1 MLLSGF
7 IINSSTLE
15 KSVDS
20 YFEDTNL
27 ADLWIYTDKVDE
39 TDIAFFEKLENEQ
52 NIQFEPR
59 LYFEVPAKI
68 SSAGLPNSSKIYVSK
83 GAISTPYVEST
94 SYLDLGKRGCI
105 IDKNVA
111 KNYGVEIRVSK
122 ISFSFDY
129 AVAGN
134 NITLDIEAPINGTMC
149 LDECSETYSSWP
161 IFFSEEEFLRLVNEQ
176 LLAKSLPE
184 IAKIPYNQVL
194 IKTEE
199 PSLITNLVNDYYK
212 TSDSKLAFLFDRNQM
227 ESVVMLEGE
236 VSQSKKMIY
245 VFPIIFLIVSILII
259 LTTTN
264 QLILQEQMKIG
275 TLKSIGVPD
284 KKILTHYSMY
294 GTILVAIGSV
304 LGVLLG
310 WLIIPSVMFV
320 KYNLVYSIPD
330 DYIKINI
337 PWIVIVLVFVFMV
350 GLGYL
355 VSHLSCRNILHKKPI
370 ECLRRDI
377 KLNDTTLRSKPKASK
392 KIPLPIKMA
401 VRNVRLKPLRTLM
414 ATLGI
419 AGCTALL
426 LCGFGVGD
434 TLVHSK
440 NNDLEKLFRY
450 DISSTYVDDSF
461 LTKLETL
468 DDRIEEVEL
477 YQQYYV
483 QAVSSSKTQNITVFQ
498 IEPNSKLSMINL
510 TTGQNVLSK
519 NIANEL
525 GVKVGDSVTIS
536 SNGRSKVV
544 VISELIETSV
554 FSGLYVCDS
563 LGFDKNL
570 ASKGV
575 WIGVSGDVDEV
586 VKRVNSIN
594 GTNTALSK
602 SKVIEKVDNKISS
615 IDIMTTTLKVFAI
628 LLAVVVLLNLIF
640 LILKERHKEIAT
652 LKVLGQENHIIGLS
666 VLCEILIMA
675 ILGLFLGMCL
685 GYPLLI
691 LLLSINKVEVFNFLY
706 YLSPLSFVYATL
718 ILLVTIFSVFAL
730 CQIKIKNINMIESLK
745 SVE

>member
-27 ADLWIYTDKVDE
+27 ADLWVYTNKVDNN
-39 TDIAFFEKLENEQ
+39 DIAFFENLEQEYDIKYEQ
-52 NIQFEPR
+52 R

-83 GAISTPYVEST
+83 GSISTPYVEST
-94 SYLDLGKRGCI
+94 SYLDLGKQGCL

-111 KNYGVEIRVSK
+111 KNYGVQIRVSK
-122 ISFSFDY
+122 ILFSFDY
-129 AVAGN
+129 AIGGN

-176 LLAKSLPE
+176 LEKKALPE
-184 IAKIPYNQVL
+184 ISELPYNQVL
-194 IKTEE
+194 IKTNKTSIIQNKVKE
-199 PSLITNLVNDYYK
+199 YYK
-212 TSDSKLAFLFDRNQM
+212 TSDSKLTFLFDRNQM
-227 ESVVMLEGE
+227 ESVVLLEGE

-264 QLILQEQMKIG
+264 QLIIQEQMKIG

-284 KKILTHYSMY
+284 KKILKHYSMY

-304 LGVLLG
+304 LGILFG

-330 DYIKINI
+330 DYIKTNI
-337 PWIVIVLVFVFMV
+337 PWIVIILVFVLMV

-355 VSHLSCRNILHKKPI
+355 VSHISCRNILHKKPI

-377 KLNDTTLRSKPKASK
+377 KLNDTTLKSKPKVSK

-401 VRNVRLKPLRTLM
+401 GRNVRLKPLRTLM

-419 AGCTALL
+419 AGCVALL

-434 TLVHSK
+434 TLVYSK
-440 NNDLEKLFRY
+440 NNDLQKLFKY
-450 DISSTYVDDSF
+450 DISSTYIDDSF
-461 LTKLETL
+461 LTKLENL

-483 QAVSSSKTQNITVFQ
+483 QIVSSSKTQNITVFQ
-498 IEPNSKLSMINL
+498 IEPNSKLSLISL
-510 TTGQNVLSK
+510 KTGQNVISK
-519 NIANEL
+519 NIADEL
-525 GVKVGDSVTIS
+525 GVKAGDSVTIS
-536 SNGRSKVV
+536 LNGKSKDV
-544 VISELIETSV
+544 VISEVIKTSV
-554 FSGLYVCDS
+554 FNGLYVCDS
-563 LGFDKNL
+563 LEFDKNL

-575 WIGVSGDVDEV
+575 WIGVSDGVDEI
-586 VKRVNSIN
+586 VKKVNSIN

-615 IDIMTTTLKVFAI
+615 IDVMTTTLKVFAI

-675 ILGLFLGMCL
+675 VLGLILGMCL
-685 GYPLLI
+685 GYPLLV

-718 ILLVTIFSVFAL
+718 ILLVTIFVVFAL